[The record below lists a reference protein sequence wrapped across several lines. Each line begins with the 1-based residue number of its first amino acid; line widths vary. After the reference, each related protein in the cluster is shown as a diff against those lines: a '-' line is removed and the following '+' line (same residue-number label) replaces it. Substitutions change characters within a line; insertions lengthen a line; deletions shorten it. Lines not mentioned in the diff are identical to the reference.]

1 MDVVLIM
8 MLHHLE
14 TTRYS
19 TPRKY
24 RRRYN
29 KSNGLTEFERDLQ
42 TGEGAWLT
50 EEEFLQKYR
59 MTRENLENLSELVKN
74 HPTFQNTSGN
84 KQAPP
89 KYQIMLLLRYLGTEG
104 SGTSN
109 PNLRHTFRTGRG
121 TCSLYR
127 SRAVVAISSLR
138 QQYIYWP
145 DEEERKLIA
154 GRIFDAVG
162 IPNCVA
168 IADGSLFPLARR
180 PEREDAPDY
189 SGRKFAYSLS
199 TMILCDDMRRIRYY
213 LSGWPGTAH
222 DNRIFQSTKLARRPE
237 DFFDSTQ
244 FVLGDSAFANFWY
257 MVSAFKKAQGQVLCD
272 DHEKFNTI
280 VARCRIWSE
289 HTIGILKG
297 RFPWLRSIQ
306 NKITEDP
313 HSIGVILKYIEV
325 CVILH
330 NMLVEESIPGEWW
343 ADMEDFDPVE
353 ICDDELNTPL
363 RTGAAND
370 ERRQQLLRYVLDGIT
385 TNA

>member
-1 MDVVLIM
+1 MPRTSDRQKKIKLVHDALCLRLALRIKRRNRFGVLRRRWSKVDVVLIM

-59 MTRENLENLSELVKN
+59 MTRENLENLSELVKH

-145 DEEERKLIA
+145 DEEERKL
-154 GRIFDAVG
+154 
-162 IPNCVA
+162 
-168 IADGSLFPLARR
+168 
-180 PEREDAPDY
+180 
-189 SGRKFAYSLS
+189 
-199 TMILCDDMRRIRYY
+199 
-213 LSGWPGTAH
+213 WP
-222 DNRIFQSTKLARRPE
+222 
-237 DFFDSTQ
+237 
-244 FVLGDSAFANFWY
+244 
-257 MVSAFKKAQGQVLCD
+257 
-272 DHEKFNTI
+272 
-280 VARCRIWSE
+280 RCS
-289 HTIGILKG
+289 
-297 RFPWLRSIQ
+297 
-306 NKITEDP
+306 
-313 HSIGVILKYIEV
+313 
-325 CVILH
+325 
-330 NMLVEESIPGEWW
+330 
-343 ADMEDFDPVE
+343 
-353 ICDDELNTPL
+353 
-363 RTGAAND
+363 
-370 ERRQQLLRYVLDGIT
+370 
-385 TNA
+385 